1 MNSEA
6 FPKPCPA
13 APIPLEIWLGDTDRA
28 EVGREAFFRGRDQEY
43 GVFKNAVTRLKNGRV
58 GGGTMIFQ
66 GAPGAGKTALKLEC
80 MEAVRQHS
88 TPDDPWVA
96 VSVEAKTLE
105 TVSDVLR
112 RMILETNRERE
123 RLAQGFPGLVSKSME
138 KLKEVSQKLYEKL
151 SNQRVSMHCWHKS
164 HFETL

>member
-13 APIPLEIWLGDTDRA
+13 TPIPLEIWLGDTDRA

-43 GVFKNAVTRLKNGRV
+43 GFFKNAVTRLKNGRV

-123 RLAQGFPGLVSKSME
+123 RLAQGFPGLVSKCME
-138 KLKEVSQKLYEKL
+138 KLKEVT
-151 SNQRVSMHCWHKS
+151 
-164 HFETL
+164 ETI